1 MSTSNPTSS
10 QAAAPASQTAPGILI
25 QFVAVIRRVKYI
37 TFAVGAAATCPRTP
51 CIVHCVS
58 AHLSTKTVDLL
69 LELSILTRELFNDRR
84 QFLVGV
90 DQFFYYCLWVGR
102 GLPCHWWQQQQY
114 CQKTFHFC
122 HALPV
127 LNLSSAT
134 R

>member
-10 QAAAPASQTAPGILI
+10 QAAAPASQTAAGILI

-37 TFAVGAAATCPRTP
+37 MFAVGSAATCPRTP

-90 DQFFYYCLWVGR
+90 DQFFIIVCGLGEDCLVIG
-102 GLPCHWWQQQQY
+102 G
-114 CQKTFHFC
+114 
-122 HALPV
+122 
-127 LNLSSAT
+127 SSSNIVKKPSISAMPSPY
-134 R
+134 